1 MVEDDRKES
10 QASIALA
17 DIMEAKRKAGV
28 KISKTEIF
36 SFREIK
42 RNESARICRAAAERI
57 TKTGKIVSMQPLFE
71 DAEFSGALFNLF
83 DHDNSGTVETKDFI
97 EMMRTNTRYVRTI
110 LNLSV
115 IVLWK
120 KTYRT

>member
-1 MVEDDRKES
+1 
-10 QASIALA
+10 
-17 DIMEAKRKAGV
+17 MEAKRKAGV

-36 SFREIK
+36 SYREIK

-57 TKTGKIVSMQPLFE
+57 TKSGKIVNMQPLFE

-97 EMMRTNTRYVRTI
+97 EMMRTNTRYVHFNICTSMYFHFMVENI
-110 LNLSV
+110 STSCTFSKLLSL
-115 IVLWK
+115 IFNF
-120 KTYRT
+120 

>member
-97 EMMRTNTRYVRTI
+97 EMMRTNTRYVRTL

-115 IVLWK
+115 IVL
-120 KTYRT
+120 